1 MGLEVQSAVIPRV
14 FLIRQ
19 PPLSC
24 CHLRE
29 NYARNFCPSSP
40 RNTCFLV
47 VYTIFNL
54 FSQAAIMLS
63 GKMTWTIDNGTLR
76 LVLRVY
82 FITMTTLLGLIGSE
96 CCKCAANVDLL
107 SGKNVKLN
115 RMTGWLRPIDI
126 WTCVYK
132 LRRLPGG
139 VLLGFVMITTTLL
152 SLTADLAVS
161 KLVLPSTGP
170 SDCIFTTGLVM
181 DWTSNETFNSPP
193 ANGYPALIASNV
205 QIYSAYS
212 NCSVGIYNKV
222 PITGDPMFCAKEK
235 DILGGWNCQDQNA
248 DQKFDPSVSESD
260 IEQTLFSAS
269 LQYSNMSYYNYYEND
284 ESHTTHLVIC
294 TCSLLSWFYL
304 TSTFCLDGSGNVVHR
319 YTYHPSLFLSHLKH
333 ADVLLRVK

>member
-1 MGLEVQSAVIPRV
+1 
-14 FLIRQ
+14 
-19 PPLSC
+19 
-24 CHLRE
+24 
-29 NYARNFCPSSP
+29 
-40 RNTCFLV
+40 
-47 VYTIFNL
+47 
-54 FSQAAIMLS
+54 MLP
-63 GKMTWTIDNGTLR
+63 GKLLWTVDNGTLR

-96 CCKCAANVDLL
+96 CCKCAAKVDLL
-107 SGKNVKLN
+107 SGNNVKLN

-161 KLVLPSTGP
+161 KLVLPTVGP

-181 DWTSNETFNSPP
+181 NWTNNETFASPP
-193 ANGYPALIASNV
+193 PNSYPALIASNV

-212 NCSVGIYNKV
+212 NCSVGIYSKV
-222 PITGDPMFCAKEK
+222 PINGDPLFCAKEK

-248 DQKFDPSVSESD
+248 DQQFDPSVSESD
-260 IEQTLFSAS
+260 IEQTLLSAS
-269 LQYSNMSYYNYYEND
+269 LQYSNKSFNNYYKGD

-294 TCSLLSWFYL
+294 MYSLLASFYL
-304 TSTFCLDGSGNVVHR
+304 
-319 YTYHPSLFLSHLKH
+319 PLS
-333 ADVLLRVK
+333 A

>member
-1 MGLEVQSAVIPRV
+1 
-14 FLIRQ
+14 
-19 PPLSC
+19 
-24 CHLRE
+24 
-29 NYARNFCPSSP
+29 
-40 RNTCFLV
+40 
-47 VYTIFNL
+47 
-54 FSQAAIMLS
+54 MLS
-63 GKMTWTIDNGTLR
+63 GKMVWTIDNGTLR
-76 LVLRVY
+76 VVLRVY

-96 CCKCAANVDLL
+96 CCKCAAKVDLL

-161 KLVLPSTGP
+161 KLVLPAVGP
-170 SDCIFTTGLVM
+170 SECIFTTGLVM
-181 DWTSNETFNSPP
+181 DWTNNETFTSPP
-193 ANGYPALIASNV
+193 PNGYPALIASNV

-222 PITGDPMFCAKEK
+222 PISGDPLFCAKEK

-248 DQKFDPSVSESD
+248 DQQFDPSVSKND
-260 IEQTLFSAS
+260 IEQTLLSAS
-269 LQYSNMSYYNYYEND
+269 LQYSNMSYYNYYQGD

-294 TCSLLSWFYL
+294 MYTLVACFILL
-304 TSTFCLDGSGNVVHR
+304 
-319 YTYHPSLFLSHLKH
+319 HL
-333 ADVLLRVK
+333 LP